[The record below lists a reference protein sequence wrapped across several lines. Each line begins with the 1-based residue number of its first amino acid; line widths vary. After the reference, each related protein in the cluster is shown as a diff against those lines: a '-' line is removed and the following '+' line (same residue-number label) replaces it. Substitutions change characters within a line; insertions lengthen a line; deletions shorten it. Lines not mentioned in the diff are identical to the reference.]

1 MFGENYVNV
10 PFDQSQGKNMFLR
23 VTNIKIMLNTN
34 ILGMTPTPLTFDML
48 YHHDLEKGR
57 YPTAQYSLPYFT
69 DSVKYPMDYLTSKT
83 YSERVDFFFN
93 KKRFNTMCR
102 TFGTNY
108 IDYTEGNGDD
118 EEEEDDDSE
127 DDDSEDDDSEDDD
140 SVRTPD
146 LRSSVGVRGLSRK
159 DSPLKVTA
167 SNDKHRTESIPSTM
181 GSNTGLSGHRRQSER
196 VKQGQIAKIVRT
208 PEQGG
213 TTCAGVRGITGHG
226 LPSKVIKKDTSNDKM
241 PYHDSMS
248 GGYKENNIQT
258 ITFDGKPSPV
268 IPRFTTLVPH
278 SVNTTTPALTRR
290 NSTNDLR
297 KNDSYNKPTR
307 MLREAPFGG
316 AAKDTVK
323 QEMENADHNVRCM
336 LVLLVPI
343 ADEFMNVFQSS
354 YDQYILNKPSP
365 ELYTLRN
372 IDPTM
377 LLNPTW
383 LPFYNYFAARKYAP
397 PIQEISYIKQGGTKY
412 AVTNVIWLNDIVN
425 HPIYREF
432 LTTFYEKNLEKQ
444 NNRPKIKTQLSE
456 RLQMFRGLIQRN
468 QSTKNAKTTLFMR
481 MFETLLQNV
490 NITTKGVGRNIKT
503 PNEQIE
509 SIIEQFGNDSNPD
522 TAALSSNINKVV
534 SAVTNPKDAAKRDSV
549 IRMATS
555 FAKIIVIYNKF
566 IQNGKLSN
574 ADWFSMI
581 DNIVSAYIEYSL
593 YNESADKGMQ
603 INLKDDARIFTELYN
618 QSLFI
623 KALQLLDD
631 FLHNRI
637 SRFDMNEKN
646 LDGTP
651 KSKLELDIIR
661 IIKTSFPYYI
671 KLNDDI
677 VKHLRNVI
685 EPIRRSSNAKLQSFL
700 KNMFIP
706 DKTTVTTSSGADDD
720 QYALV
725 EVYNKYIANT
735 RKHIHK
741 RFTDEL
747 MYTGVSTVVESDGSK
762 TNTTPT
768 TQKPGE
774 TPGVGNKPSGG
785 DEPATSSYREIP
797 EIYVYVNVVQKDEYE
812 GSENRTCIMSDD
824 VVANNLKRV
833 LFANTM
839 LDDSF
844 PEVNPYRVFQFLKG
858 SENKTPFNAENITKT
873 LSEGNVEPN
882 KSNSQSPI
890 TNGLKGGSKRPP
902 RNTYKYVPK
911 RFAGRN
917 TRKHR

>member
-10 PFDQSQGKNMFLR
+10 PFDQSQGTNMFLR
-23 VTNIKIMLNTN
+23 VINIKIMLNTN

-48 YHHDLEKGR
+48 HHHDLEKGR

-108 IDYTEGNGDD
+108 IDYTDGNGED
-118 EEEEDDDSE
+118 EEEEGEEESDDEEVVSDAKKPESISKDGSPVPLINAKTKRPTNNPVRAKIITRSRAAEKEKLQQSIIDSNDDDVDHE
-127 DDDSEDDDSEDDD
+127 FD
-140 SVRTPD
+140 
-146 LRSSVGVRGLSRK
+146 GG
-159 DSPLKVTA
+159 A
-167 SNDKHRTESIPSTM
+167 S
-181 GSNTGLSGHRRQSER
+181 
-196 VKQGQIAKIVRT
+196 
-208 PEQGG
+208 
-213 TTCAGVRGITGHG
+213 
-226 LPSKVIKKDTSNDKM
+226 KDTEK
-241 PYHDSMS
+241 
-248 GGYKENNIQT
+248 
-258 ITFDGKPSPV
+258 
-268 IPRFTTLVPH
+268 L
-278 SVNTTTPALTRR
+278 A
-290 NSTNDLR
+290 
-297 KNDSYNKPTR
+297 
-307 MLREAPFGG
+307 
-316 AAKDTVK
+316 K

-336 LVLLVPI
+336 LILLLPI

-397 PIQEISYIKQGGTKY
+397 PIQEISYIKQGGAKY

-432 LTTFYEKNLEKQ
+432 LTTYYEKNLEKQ
-444 NNRPKIKTQLSE
+444 NNRPKIKAQLTE

-468 QSTKNAKTTLFMR
+468 QSTKNAKTTLFMQ

-490 NITTKGVGRNIKT
+490 NITIKT
-503 PNEQIE
+503 QGKKKITPSEQIAKIV
-509 SIIEQFGNDSNPD
+509 SQFSNDANPN
-522 TAALSSNINKVV
+522 TAALTSDITKTV

-549 IRMATS
+549 IRMAIS
-555 FAKIIVIYNKF
+555 FAKIIATNNKLK
-566 IQNGKLSN
+566 QNGKLSN
-574 ADWFSMI
+574 ADWFSMA

-618 QSLFI
+618 QSLFL

-661 IIKTSFPYYI
+661 IIQKSFPYYI

-677 VKHLRNVI
+677 VKHLRNVL
-685 EPIRRSSNAKLQSFL
+685 EPRRRSSNAKLQSFL

-706 DKTTVTTSSGADDD
+706 DKTTVTTSSGADDY

-725 EVYNKYIANT
+725 EIYNKYIANT

-747 MYTGVSTVVESDGSK
+747 MYTGVSTIVESDGST
-762 TNTTPT
+762 TNPT
-768 TQKPGE
+768 STNQKPVE

-785 DEPATSSYREIP
+785 DDSNPSYREIP

-812 GSENRTCIMSDD
+812 GSENRTCVMNDD
-824 VVANNLKRV
+824 HVANNLKRV
-833 LFANTM
+833 LFTNTM

-844 PEVNPYRVFQFLKG
+844 PEVNPYRVFQLLKG
-858 SENKTPFNAENITKT
+858 SENKTPFNAENTTKP
-873 LSEGNVEPN
+873 LVEGNVETN
-882 KSNSQSPI
+882 KSNSQSPT
-890 TNGLKGGSKRPP
+890 TNELKGGSKRPP
-902 RNTYKYVPK
+902 RNTHKYVPK
-911 RFAGRN
+911 RFARRN
-917 TRKHR
+917 TRKQR